1 MFKVKNNLVFA
12 LSITALSATSLTGC
26 AKQVAEDAAPN
37 GNNQALVEEVAP
49 TVTTGFG
56 SDLKLSDSVSIKF
69 ENLMSFAPSKF
80 ASNYEKGMVANKF
93 DVTIKNNGTTD
104 LNLTDVSFAIK
115 SNDYICVDVLDGDN
129 GIDGSPTDV
138 IKPGATSLFTYGTGC
153 KTKKGDPLKI
163 TATIGNS
170 IVGVETNL
178 A

>member
-1 MFKVKNNLVFA
+1 
-12 LSITALSATSLTGC
+12 
-26 AKQVAEDAAPN
+26 
-37 GNNQALVEEVAP
+37 
-49 TVTTGFG
+49 
-56 SDLKLSDSVSIKF
+56 
-69 ENLMSFAPSKF
+69 MSFAPSKF

>member
-1 MFKVKNNLVFA
+1 MLKVKNNLVLA
-12 LSITALSATSLTGC
+12 LSITALVATALTGC
-26 AKQVAEDAAPN
+26 AKKIAEDAAPN

-49 TVTTGFG
+49 TITTGFG
-56 SDLKLSDSVSIKF
+56 ADLKLSDSVSIKF
-69 ENLMSFAPSKF
+69 ENLMGFTPSKF

-93 DVTIKNNGTTD
+93 SVTIKNNGTTD

-138 IKPGATSLFTYGTGC
+138 IKPGASSLFTYGTGC

-170 IVGVETNL
+170 IVGVETKL

>member
-1 MFKVKNNLVFA
+1 MLKVKNNLVLA
-12 LSITALSATSLTGC
+12 LSITVLVATALTGC
-26 AKQVAEDAAPN
+26 AKKVAEDAAPN

-49 TVTTGFG
+49 TITTGFG

-69 ENLMSFAPSKF
+69 ENLMGFTPSKF

-93 DVTIKNNGTTD
+93 SVTIKNNGTTD

-115 SNDYICVDVLDGDN
+115 SNNYICVDVLDGDN

-138 IKPGATSLFTYGTGC
+138 IKPGASSLFTYGTGC

-170 IVGVETNL
+170 IVGVETKL